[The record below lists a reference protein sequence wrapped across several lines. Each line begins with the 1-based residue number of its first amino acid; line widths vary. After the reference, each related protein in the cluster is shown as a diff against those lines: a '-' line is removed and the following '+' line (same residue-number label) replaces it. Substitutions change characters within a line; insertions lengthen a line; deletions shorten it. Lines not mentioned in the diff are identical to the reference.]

1 MSVEVSGILSL
12 LWLVI
17 TVWVIIRV
25 VQSPAST
32 GKKTFWVVLIL
43 LLPLVGII
51 GWFLIGKKN

>member
-1 MSVEVSGILSL
+1 MSVEVTGILSL

-43 LLPLVGII
+43 LVPLVGII